1 MRGENYTKGR
11 NLNMKE
17 SGLYVLKNPHPLQ
30 ISNDVK
36 IKKQFWAEINLGQCQ
51 QTIVQSMWQTNNV
64 IFKTFVKF
72 S

>member
-17 SGLYVLKNPHPLQ
+17 SGLYGLKNPHPLQ

-36 IKKQFWAEINLGQCQ
+36 IKKQF
-51 QTIVQSMWQTNNV
+51 
-64 IFKTFVKF
+64 
-72 S
+72 